1 MDMIDKDSLRG
12 EFIGL
17 YARLKGKKIEG
28 KIIDETKNM
37 FLIETKEGRKKVI
50 KKNNSFELFINNRPV
65 SVDGEM
71 LVLRPEDRI
80 KAKW

>member
-1 MDMIDKDSLRG
+1 MDNGDKDLLRG

-17 YARLKGKKIEG
+17 YARLKGKKIDG

-50 KKNNSFELFINNRPV
+50 KKNNSFELFINKKPI